1 MKPVIKRLLREQLLL
16 EKDNREIIV
25 NKMGLSQEAADLAHS
40 ISNKYSL
47 WIAKESAIDGNYD
60 RSVHVIRNK
69 IDGFK
74 KIIEL
79 FKIQNKPKTDINTLS
94 YDGAYNLAHSI
105 WPYIKDWIDNTNTP
119 SINLTN
125 MTWEDALE
133 MSIEWHEPLKSN
145 GKVSNILDDNSKII
159 HKFPNGYYWALTKSN
174 YCAKSHES
182 MGHCAEAT
190 RSDMYLLRLIKNDEE
205 FVTADWHPTY
215 KYIIQLKGKQNQKP
229 IPKYYPYIL
238 WLISESGI
246 IDELR
251 TDEGYEPENNFQL
264 SDLSENDIISLLV
277 KNKKLIQNI
286 LSSYK
291 DKFLIIKKIFELYP
305 DSITERVIEQM
316 MDVVE
321 KEYKDIVA
329 NMVIKLKGEDLSFK
343 DIWWL
348 LKYGNN
354 KNDIAH
360 TIIKVK
366 GDKITKMDKIMID
379 EFTKLY
385 FDNDFWSDKG
395 SFSKIAKELGE
406 NTTNIKQLL
415 RERLLTKDERD
426 VKDIADFVNF
436 AKDYLGITDDIK
448 IELAY
453 ERTPDL
459 KTYAYYRI
467 GDLIKVYVKDR
478 NSGDIFRSLCHEL
491 VHHLQHLEGRLTD
504 PEKDGADGSD
514 LENEANSKAGEILRK
529 WGKLHSEIYQ

>member
-94 YDGAYNLAHSI
+94 YDGAYNLHSI
-105 WPYIKDWIDNTNTP
+105 WAYIKDWVYNPNTP

-133 MSIEWHEPLKSN
+133 MSIEWHNSLKAK
-145 GKVSNILDDNSKII
+145 GKVSNILDKNSKII

-379 EFTKLY
+379 KFTKLY
-385 FDNDFWSDKG
+385 KG

-436 AKDYLGITDDIK
+436 AKEFLGITDDIK
-448 IELAY
+448 VALAY